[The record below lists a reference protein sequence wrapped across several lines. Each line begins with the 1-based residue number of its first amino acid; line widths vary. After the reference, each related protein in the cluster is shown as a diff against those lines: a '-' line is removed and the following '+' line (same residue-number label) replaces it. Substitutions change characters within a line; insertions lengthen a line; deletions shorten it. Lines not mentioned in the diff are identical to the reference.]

1 MKTSHWKPLLVTAL
15 LAQGCGSTP
24 KSSIDVPV
32 ADLEADYVVRE
43 RNPNPAPEWM
53 KDIVRYKNENSGQGK
68 QLFHGESGDVSDRNT
83 GCDLAELDGKKRIA
97 SQIAT
102 MITNNIASSKA
113 GKILINKDNP
123 DDPDLRNHFEST
135 IAAKSMAFL
144 SGVRTDGVY
153 WEERDYSKT
162 GGRKRVYL
170 CNAIVS
176 INDLDFQKAMRRSA
190 DRAPEAIDD
199 PDTKAAAKEALKSID
214 SEFKAQVSKKN

>member
-1 MKTSHWKPLLVTAL
+1 MKTSYWKPLLATAI

-24 KSSIDVPV
+24 KSSVDVPV
-32 ADLEADYVVRE
+32 SDMEIDYVVRE
-43 RNPNPAPEWM
+43 RNPNPAPEWV
-53 KDIVRYKNENSGQGK
+53 KDVTKFKNENNGRGK
-68 QLFHGESGDVSDRNT
+68 QLFHGESGDVSDRST
-83 GCDLAELDGKKRIA
+83 GCDLAELDGKRRIA

-123 DDPDLRNHFEST
+123 DDPDLRSHFEST

-144 SGVRTDGVY
+144 SGVRTDGLY

-170 CNAIVS
+170 CNALVS
-176 INDLDFQKAMRRSA
+176 INDLDFQKAVRRSA

-199 PDTKAAAKEALKSID
+199 PDAKAAAKEALKSVD
-214 SEFKAQVSKKN
+214 AEFKAQVSKKN